1 MTHLKARPTFPS
13 RTLMAAASIL
23 ALSAGTAAAES
34 PTPAPFA
41 IPSRAEATLP
51 SGDTNV
57 KHLPAGRSE
66 LTFRGEMASR
76 RFAIVLGRNEAAR
89 ITTFQVA
96 LRNTVSLL
104 PEHSAIAI
112 AVNGRTL
119 AALPATAADKLAVLP
134 VAVPPGLLVPGTNAV
149 QITSTLTHR
158 VDCSVPATYELWATL
173 DPAQTGF
180 LLPSGSAETI
190 NTVGDLAA
198 APLAEDGTT
207 RIHLRMSETA
217 DETEVGQAARA
228 VQALVRRAKLV
239 RPVVEVGVG
248 PGSGTGL
255 DLVLDGHS
263 PDDVPPLAKAGAF
276 GIGHDP
282 VTGRLVVEVDPDA
295 DENSRGT
302 STARTVSAEAAP
314 SRDGFRKTFAQLGRS
329 TEVFTGRR
337 YEATIPVVLPPDFMS
352 TNDRAR
358 VWLDG
363 GHAATLIDGDGLAL
377 RVNGTL
383 VSSVPFLAGKAER
396 FEHREV
402 ELPLRF
408 FHPGRNDVVL
418 EGTLSAEADAQC
430 KTATMPRE
438 GRLTIADTSELEFPG
453 FAHLTTIPQIPAAM
467 AMRGGLPVYLP
478 GADPT
483 TIGAGLTM
491 LANMAA
497 QGPTATP
504 QVHLGATEVG
514 SPGLLVAAI
523 DQVPPT
529 LSDAL
534 RSITQ
539 AASPPA
545 VDPQAVA
552 ASSGDAGSSA
562 ETQTQDPAPT
572 PVDAVTPSSR
582 LGATVEVVQAAL
594 RSRGFFF
601 GRDKSDKLALK
612 SDDILVAAV
621 TPGGKAP
628 RTAFDVVPRFT
639 GDAAHWLVVTA
650 ANPATLDAGLRQLV
664 VSGHWADLRGE
675 ATRFDPAAGTLDVR
689 QPYGVTYVMN
699 ADVSPAD
706 MRPILGGLMSDNIV
720 MSLVVLFVVLGGLG
734 LSTHAVVRRMGV
746 K

>member
-1 MTHLKARPTFPS
+1 M
-13 RTLMAAASIL
+13 
-23 ALSAGTAAAES
+23 
-34 PTPAPFA
+34 
-41 IPSRAEATLP
+41 
-51 SGDTNV
+51 
-57 KHLPAGRSE
+57 
-66 LTFRGEMASR
+66 
-76 RFAIVLGRNEAAR
+76 LGRNEAAR

-112 AVNGRTL
+112 SVNGRTL

-134 VAVPPGLLVPGTNAV
+134 VTVPPGLLVPGTNAV

-180 LLPSGSAETI
+180 LVPRGSAETI
-190 NTVGDLAA
+190 NTASDLAA

-207 RIHLRMSETA
+207 RIHVRMSETA
-217 DETEVGQAARA
+217 DEAEVRQAAQA

-239 RPVVEVGVG
+239 RTVVEVGAG
-248 PGSGTGL
+248 PGSGAGL
-255 DLVLDGHS
+255 DLVVDGHV
-263 PDDVPPLAKAGAF
+263 PDDVPPFAKTNGF

-282 VTGRLVVEVDPDA
+282 VSGRLVVEVDPDA

-302 STARTVSAEAAP
+302 SAARTVSAEAEP
-314 SRDGFRKTFAQLGRS
+314 PRDGFRKTFAQLGRS

-363 GHAATLIDGDGLAL
+363 GHAATLIEGDGLAL

-408 FHPGRNDVVL
+408 FHPGRNDVTL
-418 EGTLSAEADAQC
+418 EGTVSAEADAQC

-467 AMRGGLPVYLP
+467 AMRGGLAVYLP

-483 TIGAGLTM
+483 TIGVGLTV

-497 QGPTATP
+497 QGPTAMP
-504 QVHLGATEVG
+504 QVHLGAAEGG

-529 LSDAL
+529 LSYAL
-534 RSITQ
+534 RNITAAAPPPATDLQ
-539 AASPPA
+539 AAA
-545 VDPQAVA
+545 T
-552 ASSGDAGSSA
+552 SSGDAEGA
-562 ETQTQDPAPT
+562 ADTLNQDPAPR
-572 PVDAVTPSSR
+572 PADAVTPSSR
-582 LGATVEVVQAAL
+582 LGSAVEVVQAAL

-601 GRDKSDKLALK
+601 GRDKADKLTLK

-628 RTAFDVVPRFT
+628 RTTFDVVPRFT
-639 GDAAHWLVVTA
+639 SDAAHWLVVTA
-650 ANPATLDAGLRQLV
+650 ANPATLDSGLRQLV
-664 VSGHWADLRGE
+664 ASGRWSDLRGE
-675 ATRFDPAAGTLDVR
+675 ASRFDPADATMEVR
-689 QPYGVTYVMN
+689 QPHGVTYVMN